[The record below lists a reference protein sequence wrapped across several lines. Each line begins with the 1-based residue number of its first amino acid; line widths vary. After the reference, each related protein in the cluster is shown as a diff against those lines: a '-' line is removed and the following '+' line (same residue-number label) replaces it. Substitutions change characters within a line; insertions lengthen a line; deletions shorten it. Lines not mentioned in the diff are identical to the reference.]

1 MGHDYALLD
10 KTTGEWELSDRAADA
25 VACDT
30 STQELDVDEARAL
43 AKKLC
48 PTIEPEWVDYA
59 RSSIDPSKYL
69 MYDGGK
75 LVPLEWF
82 EDESSWADAHFETL
96 SKEKLYEDMLRDGL
110 PRMPEHEKTLDL
122 SLIDEKLLES
132 APSQNEITD
141 LVAFLPRLY
150 AEGIEPIKRWHFE
163 KEDEENVLTMP
174 WPEYDEVVYELFH
187 AASAEFWSDYNYRPE
202 EAARML
208 EDHDVV
214 ENATLSQIKTMI
226 TYCVRGERFCD
237 GHWGAMID
245 GGHIRRLL
253 ERLAEIGR
261 D

>member
-82 EDESSWADAHFETL
+82 EDESSWAEAEFDKLTEE
-96 SKEKLYEDMLRDGL
+96 EKYEGYLRDGF
-110 PRMPEHEKTLDL
+110 PRMPGHEKKLDL
-122 SLIDEKLLES
+122 SLIDAKLLES
-132 APSQNEITD
+132 APSRNEIAE

-150 AEGIEPIKRWHFE
+150 AEGIEPIKKWHFE
-163 KEDEENVLTMP
+163 KPGEENVTTLP
-174 WPEYDEVVYELFH
+174 WPEYDEVVDEFFR
-187 AASAEFWSDYNYRPE
+187 AASAEYWCDYDYQPE
-202 EAARML
+202 EADRML
-208 EDHDVV
+208 EDYDFVK
-214 ENATLSQIKTMI
+214 NATLSQIKTMI
-226 TYCVRGERFCD
+226 TYCVRWERFCD
-237 GHWGAMID
+237 GHWGAMIK

-253 ERLAEIGR
+253 ERLAEIG
-261 D
+261 